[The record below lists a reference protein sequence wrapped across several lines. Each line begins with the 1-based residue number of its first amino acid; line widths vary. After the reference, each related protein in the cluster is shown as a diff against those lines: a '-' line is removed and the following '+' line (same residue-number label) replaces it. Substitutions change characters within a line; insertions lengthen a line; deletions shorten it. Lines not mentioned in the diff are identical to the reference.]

1 MEMYELARRCRLD
14 AGNLQPADRAAGLYP
29 LRQRLGPLSAGFVPA
44 MLRLGP
50 DFAFQKGAEFTGM
63 F

>member
-1 MEMYELARRCRLD
+1 MHEFARRCRLD
-14 AGNLQPADRAAGLYP
+14 AGNLQPADRAAGLHP
-29 LRQRLGPLSAGFVPA
+29 LRQRLRPLFTRFVPA

-50 DFAFQKGAEFTGM
+50 DFAFQKGAEFAGM